1 MFKKLALTAIAGTTL
16 LAASSAFAHD
26 GHWNRGHRWHGY
38 HHPHRVVVVPR
49 APVVYAAPAPV
60 FYAPPAPVVYAP
72 PAPVVY
78 APPVYVTP
86 RPTVVYHQPGLSIR
100 VGF

>member
-1 MFKKLALTAIAGTTL
+1 MLKKFAVTALAGTAL

-26 GHWNRGHRWHGY
+26 AHWNGGHRWHGY

-49 APVVYAAPAPV
+49 APLV
-60 FYAPPAPVVYAP
+60 YAPPAPVVYAP

-78 APPVYVTP
+78 APPVYVAP
-86 RPTVVYHQPGLSIR
+86 RPTVVYRQPGLSIR
-100 VGF
+100 LGF